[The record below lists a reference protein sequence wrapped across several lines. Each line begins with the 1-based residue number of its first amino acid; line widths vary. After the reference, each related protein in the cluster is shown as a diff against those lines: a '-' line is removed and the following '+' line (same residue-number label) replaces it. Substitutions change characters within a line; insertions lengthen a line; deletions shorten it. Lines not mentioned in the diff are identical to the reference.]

1 MSFNDNFKASCKY
14 ALAALNASF
23 ITHILHPLD
32 VIKIRFQSFSENHF
46 SSLFIYVLYRP

>member
-32 VIKIRFQSFSENHF
+32 VIKIRFQS
-46 SSLFIYVLYRP
+46 SSQNKIISQFFVFFYRS